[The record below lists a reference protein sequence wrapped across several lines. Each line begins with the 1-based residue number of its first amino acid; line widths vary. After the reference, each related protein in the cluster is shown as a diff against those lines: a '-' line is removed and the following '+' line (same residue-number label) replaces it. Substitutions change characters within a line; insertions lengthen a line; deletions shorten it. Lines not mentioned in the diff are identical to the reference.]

1 MSLFSKFK
9 SAVNQFHRK
18 SINHQL
24 RKRLQNH
31 GMSVLSSNCVGA
43 FILHDLNEPFHSPF
57 VNLFMKPCD
66 FIRYLQNM
74 SYYHQQTL
82 EFKPT
87 DKAYPVGWLGDIP
100 IHFMHYRNAQEAK
113 AKWETRLKRLNLD
126 NLFIIM
132 TDKDSPQGVSYE
144 ELEAFD
150 RLPFKNKVVF
160 THKPYPQLASAVY
173 IPGFEQEDQV
183 GDLFAFSGW
192 NGKKYYDH
200 FDYVAWFNQG

>member
-1 MSLFSKFK
+1 M
-9 SAVNQFHRK
+9 
-18 SINHQL
+18 
-24 RKRLQNH
+24 
-31 GMSVLSSNCVGA
+31 A
-43 FILHDLNEPFHSPF
+43 F
-57 VNLFMKPCD
+57 
-66 FIRYLQNM
+66 
-74 SYYHQQTL
+74 YHQQTL
-82 EFKPT
+82 EFKPS
-87 DKAYPVGWLGDIP
+87 DKPYPVGWLGDVP
-100 IHFMHYRNAQEAK
+100 IYFMPYRNAQEAK
-113 AKWETRLKRLNLD
+113 EKWETRLKRINLD

-173 IPGFEQEDQV
+173 IPGFEQSDQV

-200 FDYVAWFNQG
+200 FDYVAWFNKG